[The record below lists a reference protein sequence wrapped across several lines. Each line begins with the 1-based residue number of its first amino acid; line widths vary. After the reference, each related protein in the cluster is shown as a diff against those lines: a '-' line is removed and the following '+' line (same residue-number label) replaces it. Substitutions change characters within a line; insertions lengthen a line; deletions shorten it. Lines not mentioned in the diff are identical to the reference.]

1 MGIGKDISTLMR
13 TIGYDFID
21 VSFLE
26 TALTHSSYTNE
37 MKQKGFRAQ
46 SNEALEFL
54 GDAVLEIVIS
64 EYLYDRYAQ
73 HGEGALSKLR
83 QTIVC
88 EATLYKIAS
97 RIGLGDYLNIGSAEE
112 NISLRS
118 GKKVLADALEALIAA
133 VYLDDR
139 TNANGN
145 LYSAVIIC
153 LFEKEMQAI
162 IKAGNRDYKTILQQF
177 VEKNGDAILRYD
189 IEERGPE
196 HEKTFIAT
204 AYINNNKVGD
214 GKGTTKRSAEM
225 QAAKV
230 ALRLFGISS

>member
-1 MGIGKDISTLMR
+1 MGIGKDISMLMQS
-13 TIGYDFID
+13 IGYSFID

-37 MKQKGFRAQ
+37 MKQKGFRAE

-54 GDAVLEIVIS
+54 GDAVLEIVIT
-64 EYLYDRYAQ
+64 EYLYDRYAK

-88 EATLYKIAS
+88 ENTLSKIAE
-97 RIGLGDYLNIGSAEE
+97 RIGLGDYLNVGSAEE
-112 NISLRS
+112 HLALRS
-118 GKKVLADALEALIAA
+118 RKKVLADALEALIAA

-139 TNANGN
+139 TNARGT
-145 LYSAVIIC
+145 LYPAVIIC
-153 LFEKEMQAI
+153 LFEKEMNAI
-162 IKAGNRDYKTILQQF
+162 IKAGNRDYKTLLQQF

-189 IEERGPE
+189 IEESGPE

-214 GKGTTKRSAEM
+214 GKGSTKRSAEM

-230 ALRLFGISS
+230 ALRLFGIS

>member
-1 MGIGKDISTLMR
+1 MGIGKDIKMLMHD
-13 TIGYDFID
+13 IGYEFKD
-21 VSFLE
+21 VTFLE

-37 MKQKGFRAQ
+37 MKQKGFRAE

-64 EYLYDRYAQ
+64 EYLFDRYSKR
-73 HGEGALSKLR
+73 GEGALSKLR

-88 EATLYKIAS
+88 ETTLSRIAS
-97 RIGLGDYLNIGSAEE
+97 RINLGEYLNIGTAEE
-112 NISLRS
+112 NIGLRG
-118 GKKVLADALEALIAA
+118 GKKIIADALEALIAA

-139 TNANGN
+139 TNAHGN
-145 LYSAVIIC
+145 LYPAVIIC
-153 LFEKEMQAI
+153 LFEKEIEAI
-162 IKAGNRDYKTILQQF
+162 LKDGNRDYKTLLQQF
-177 VEKNGDAILRYD
+177 VEKNGDAVLRYD
-189 IEERGPE
+189 IEESGPE

-214 GKGTTKRSAEM
+214 GKGSTKRSAEM

-230 ALRLFGISS
+230 ALRLFGIR

>member
-1 MGIGKDISTLMR
+1 MGIGKDFGQLMQD
-13 TIGYDFID
+13 IGYNFID
-21 VSFLE
+21 VTFLE

-37 MKQKGFRAQ
+37 MKQKGFRAE

-64 EYLYDRYAQ
+64 EYLFDRYAK

-83 QTIVC
+83 QTVVC
-88 EATLYKIAS
+88 ESTLAKIAS
-97 RIGLGDYLNIGSAEE
+97 RIGLGQYLHIGSAEE
-112 NISLRS
+112 NLNLRTR
-118 GKKVLADALEALIAA
+118 KKILADSLEALIAA

-139 TNANGN
+139 TNSRGN
-145 LYSAVIIC
+145 LYSSVVIC
-153 LFEKEMQAI
+153 LFEKEI
-162 IKAGNRDYKTILQQF
+162 EYILKSGNRDYKTLLQQF
-177 VEKNGDAILRYD
+177 VEKNGDALLRYE
-189 IEERGPE
+189 IEESGPE

-214 GKGTTKRSAEM
+214 GKGSTKRAAEM

-230 ALRLFGISS
+230 ALRLFGIV

>member
-1 MGIGKDISTLMR
+1 MGIGKDFFELMKS
-13 TIGYDFID
+13 IGYNFADTD
-21 VSFLE
+21 FLE

-37 MKQKGFRAQ
+37 MRQKGFRAE

-54 GDAVLEIVIS
+54 GDAVLEIVVS
-64 EYLYDRYAQ
+64 EYLFDRYSK

-88 EATLYKIAS
+88 ESTLAKIAT
-97 RIGLGDYLNIGSAEE
+97 RISLGDYLHIGTAEE
-112 NISLRS
+112 NLGLRKR
-118 GKKVLADALEALIAA
+118 KKILADALEALIAA

-153 LFEKEMQAI
+153 LFEKEI
-162 IKAGNRDYKTILQQF
+162 ENILKAGNKDYKTMLQQF
-177 VEKNGDAILRYD
+177 VEKNGDALLRYD
-189 IEERGPE
+189 IDESGPE

-214 GKGTTKRSAEM
+214 GKGSTKRAAEM

-230 ALRLFGISS
+230 ALRLFGII

>member
-1 MGIGKDISTLMR
+1 MGIGKDITTLMQN
-13 TIGYDFID
+13 IGYVFKD
-21 VSFLE
+21 VTFLE

-37 MKQKGFRAQ
+37 MRQKGFRAE

-64 EYLYDRYAQ
+64 EYLFDRYSK

-88 EATLYKIAS
+88 EATLSKIAE
-97 RIGLGDYLNIGSAEE
+97 RIKLGEYLNIGTSEE
-112 NISLRS
+112 NLGLRNR
-118 GKKVLADALEALIAA
+118 KKIIADALEALIAA

-139 TNANGN
+139 TNARGN
-145 LYSAVIIC
+145 LYPAVIIC
-153 LFEKEMQAI
+153 LFESEMELI
-162 IKAGNRDYKTILQQF
+162 MKAGNRDYKTLLQQF
-177 VEKNGDAILRYD
+177 VEKNGDAVLRYD
-189 IEERGPE
+189 IEESGPE

-230 ALRLFGISS
+230 ALRLFGIS

>member
-1 MGIGKDISTLMR
+1 MGIGKDIGALMR
-13 TIGYDFID
+13 DIGYDFKD
-21 VSFLE
+21 VTFLE
-26 TALTHSSYTNE
+26 TALTHSSYTYE
-37 MKQKGFRAQ
+37 MKQKGFRAE

-64 EYLYDRYAQ
+64 EYLFDRYARR
-73 HGEGALSKLR
+73 GEGALSKLR

-88 EATLYKIAS
+88 EATLSKIAE
-97 RIGLGDYLNIGSAEE
+97 RIKLGDYLNVGSAEE
-112 NISLRS
+112 HLALRTR
-118 GKKVLADALEALIAA
+118 KKVLADALEALIAA

-139 TNANGN
+139 TNAHGN

-153 LFEKEMQAI
+153 LFEKEMGTI
-162 IKAGNRDYKTILQQF
+162 IKSGNRDYKTQLQQF
-177 VEKNGDAILRYD
+177 VEKNGDAMLRYE
-189 IEERGPE
+189 IEESGPE

-204 AYINNNKVGD
+204 AFINNNKVGD

-230 ALRLFGISS
+230 ALRLFGIS

>member
-1 MGIGKDISTLMR
+1 MGIGKDFTQLMR
-13 TIGYDFID
+13 EIRYDFID
-21 VSFLE
+21 VTFLE

-37 MKQKGFRAQ
+37 MKQKGFRAE

-64 EYLYDRYAQ
+64 EYLFDRYSK
-73 HGEGALSKLR
+73 HGEGALSRFR
-83 QTIVC
+83 QMIVC
-88 EATLYKIAS
+88 EATLSKIAS
-97 RIGLGDYLNIGSAEE
+97 KLSLGDYLHIGTSEE
-112 NISLRS
+112 NLNLRTR
-118 GKKVLADALEALIAA
+118 KKVLADALEALIAE

-145 LYSAVIIC
+145 LYRAVIIC
-153 LFEKEMQAI
+153 LFENEIEMI
-162 IKAGNRDYKTILQQF
+162 LKSGNRDYKTLLQQF
-177 VEKNGDAILRYD
+177 VEKNGDALLRYE
-189 IEERGPE
+189 IEENGPE

-214 GKGTTKRSAEM
+214 GKGSTKRSAEM

-230 ALRLFGISS
+230 ALRLFGIL

>member
-1 MGIGKDISTLMR
+1 MGIGKDFATLMR
-13 TIGYDFID
+13 DIGYNFID
-21 VSFLE
+21 VTFLE
-26 TALTHSSYTNE
+26 KALTHSSYTNE
-37 MKQKGFRAQ
+37 MRQKGFRAD

-64 EYLYDRYAQ
+64 EYLYDRYAKN
-73 HGEGALSKLR
+73 GEGALSKLR

-88 EATLYKIAS
+88 ETTLSKIAEK
-97 RIGLGDYLNIGSAEE
+97 IKLGDYLHIGSAEE
-112 NISLRS
+112 NLALRKR
-118 GKKVLADALEALIAA
+118 KKILADALEAMIAA

-145 LYSAVIIC
+145 LYRAVIIC
-153 LFEKEMQAI
+153 LFEKEI
-162 IKAGNRDYKTILQQF
+162 ESILKTGNRDYKTILQQF
-177 VEKNGDAILRYD
+177 VEKNGDSVLRYD
-189 IEERGPE
+189 IEEHGPQ

-214 GKGTTKRSAEM
+214 GKGSTKRSAEM

-230 ALRLFGISS
+230 ALRLFGII

>member
-1 MGIGKDISTLMR
+1 MGIGKDIKMLMHD
-13 TIGYDFID
+13 IGYEFKD
-21 VSFLE
+21 VTFLE

-37 MKQKGFRAQ
+37 MKQKGFRAE

-64 EYLYDRYAQ
+64 EYLFDRYSKR
-73 HGEGALSKLR
+73 GEGALSKLR

-88 EATLYKIAS
+88 ETTLSRIAS
-97 RIGLGDYLNIGSAEE
+97 RINLGEYLNIGTAEE
-112 NISLRS
+112 NIGLRG
-118 GKKVLADALEALIAA
+118 GKKIIADALEALIAA

-139 TNANGN
+139 TNAHGN

-153 LFEKEMQAI
+153 LFEKEIEAI
-162 IKAGNRDYKTILQQF
+162 MKDGNRDYKTLLQQF
-177 VEKNGDAILRYD
+177 VEKNGDAVLRYD
-189 IEERGPE
+189 IEESGPE

-214 GKGTTKRSAEM
+214 GKGSTKRSAEM

-230 ALRLFGISS
+230 ALRLFGIR

>member
-21 VSFLE
+21 MSFLE

-37 MKQKGFRAQ
+37 MNKKGFRAE

-54 GDAVLEIVIS
+54 GDAVLQIVIS
-64 EYLYDRYAQ
+64 EYLYDRYARR
-73 HGEGALSKLR
+73 GEGALSKLR
-83 QTIVC
+83 QTVVC
-88 EATLYKIAS
+88 EATLCKIAQ
-97 RIGLGDYLNIGSAEE
+97 RIGLGEYLNIGSAEE
-112 NISLRS
+112 NLALRTR
-118 GKKVLADALEALIAA
+118 KKILADALEALIAA

-139 TNANGN
+139 TNAHGN

-153 LFEKEMQAI
+153 LFEKDIQAI
-162 IKAGNRDYKTILQQF
+162 IKAGDRDYKTVLQQF
-177 VEKNGDAILRYD
+177 VEKNGDAVLRYD
-189 IEERGPE
+189 IEETGPE

-214 GKGTTKRSAEM
+214 GKGSTKRSAEM

-230 ALRLFGISS
+230 ALRLFGIS

>member
-1 MGIGKDISTLMR
+1 MGIGKEFASLMND
-13 TIGYDFID
+13 IGYNFID

-37 MKQKGFRAQ
+37 MKQKGFRAE

-64 EYLYDRYAQ
+64 EYLFDRYAKN
-73 HGEGALSKLR
+73 GEGALSKLR

-88 EATLYKIAS
+88 ENTLYKIAQKL
-97 RIGLGDYLNIGSAEE
+97 RLGEYLNIGSAEE
-112 NISLRS
+112 NLALRNR
-118 GKKVLADALEALIAA
+118 KKILADALEAIIAA

-139 TNANGN
+139 TNSNGTH
-145 LYSAVIIC
+145 YSAVIIC
-153 LFEKEMQAI
+153 LFEKEI
-162 IKAGNRDYKTILQQF
+162 ENILKSGNRDYKTVLQQF
-177 VEKNGDAILRYD
+177 VEKNGDSVLRYD
-189 IEERGPE
+189 IEEHGPQ

-214 GKGTTKRSAEM
+214 GKGSTKRSAEM

-230 ALRLFGISS
+230 ALRLFGII